1 MDENTMY
8 WLFTTAPQAIA
19 ALVGIIFTG
28 MFFMAESIDNRVRAD
43 QSLAEIG
50 DSAAKTALYKNM
62 RIVAVLA
69 AATIVYDLFLV
80 AIVKLMAGE
89 SFCLSRW
96 LIIFFA
102 ALNFS
107 TICCALNYV
116 FQAVSPNYFNEI
128 AKNLSSKYKSGEV
141 DKQVFLGHFIENLS
155 SKYKSGEVDKQVFL
169 GHFIDFERVARSL
182 PVIRQMDGRYFSIR
196 DILRVLV
203 EHQMITPDES
213 RMMSEISKVR
223 NLMVHGE
230 PIEKVDRLFDDELQ
244 RITNKIKS
252 I

>member
-28 MFFMAESIDNRVRAD
+28 MFFMAESIDNRVRTD
-43 QSLAEIG
+43 QSLTEIG
-50 DSAAKTALYKNM
+50 DTAKTALYKNM
-62 RIVAVLA
+62 RVVAVLA

-80 AIVKLMAGE
+80 SIVKHLVDE
-89 SFCLSRW
+89 SFCLSGW

-128 AKNLSSKYKSGEV
+128 AK
-141 DKQVFLGHFIENLS
+141 NLS

-230 PIEKVDRLFDDELQ
+230 PIEKVDHKLDDELQ
-244 RITNKIKS
+244 RITNKINKK
-252 I
+252 

>member
-43 QSLAEIG
+43 QSLTEIG
-50 DSAAKTALYKNM
+50 DSAKTALYKNM

-141 DKQVFLGHFIENLS
+141 DKQVFLGHFI
-155 SKYKSGEVDKQVFL
+155 
-169 GHFIDFERVARSL
+169 DFERVARSL

-203 EHQMITPDES
+203 ENQMITPDES
-213 RMMSEISKVR
+213 RMMSEISKIR

-230 PIEKVDRLFDDELQ
+230 PIEKVDRKLDDELQ
-244 RITNKIKS
+244 RITNKIKNNDL
-252 I
+252 

>member
-50 DSAAKTALYKNM
+50 DSAKTALYKNM

-141 DKQVFLGHFIENLS
+141 DKQVFLGHFI
-155 SKYKSGEVDKQVFL
+155 
-169 GHFIDFERVARSL
+169 DFERVARSL

-203 EHQMITPDES
+203 ENQMITPDEY
-213 RMMSEISKVR
+213 RMMSEISKIR

-230 PIEKVDRLFDDELQ
+230 PIEKVDRKLDDELQ
-244 RITNKIKS
+244 RITNKIKNNDL
-252 I
+252 

>member
-50 DSAAKTALYKNM
+50 DSAKTALYKNM

-141 DKQVFLGHFIENLS
+141 DKQVFLGHFI
-155 SKYKSGEVDKQVFL
+155 
-169 GHFIDFERVARSL
+169 DFERVARSL

-203 EHQMITPDES
+203 EHQMIMPDES

-230 PIEKVDRLFDDELQ
+230 PIEKVDHKLDDELQ
-244 RITNKIKS
+244 RITNKIKNNDL
-252 I
+252 

>member
-43 QSLAEIG
+43 QSLTEIG
-50 DSAAKTALYKNM
+50 DSAKTALYKNM

-80 AIVKLMAGE
+80 AIVKLMADE
-89 SFCLSRW
+89 SFCLSGW
-96 LIIFFA
+96 LIILFA

-107 TICCALNYV
+107 TIICALLYV

-128 AKNLSSKYKSGEV
+128 AK
-141 DKQVFLGHFIENLS
+141 NLS

-203 EHQMITPDES
+203 EHQMIMPDES

-230 PIEKVDRLFDDELQ
+230 PIEKVDHKLDDELQ
-244 RITNKIKS
+244 RITNKIKNNDL
-252 I
+252 